1 MNMIE
6 ATTMTNFVNEFENI
20 IDTKFERNIDRRKTI
35 AKLVI
40 KVCEYG
46 VNSK

>member
-6 ATTMTNFVNEFENI
+6 ATTITDFVNEFEKL
-20 IDTKFERNIDRRKTI
+20 IDTKFEQNIDRRKAIT
-35 AKLVI
+35 KLVI

-46 VNSK
+46 ANSK

>member
-6 ATTMTNFVNEFENI
+6 ATTMTNFVNEFENL
-20 IDTKFERNIDRRKTI
+20 IDTKFERKIDRRKAIT
-35 AKLVI
+35 KLVI